1 MRRREFIGGTALAS
15 LDLKGMAA
23 REARGKGLAQPGAP
37 QKSCILLL
45 MVGGV
50 SQLDTFDPKPEAP
63 SHIRSPFKAIRT
75 CVPGMQISELFPKL
89 AREAHRFSLIR
100 SMHYPAPLLHDEGL
114 RLAQPELAQSTVL
127 PTPLGLTGGNLDQGQ
142 DEAQFLHPAAL
153 TASEPERLRARYGT
167 SLFGQSCLAARCL
180 VETGTRFVTVNMFDT
195 VFGAPSWDMHGYSP
209 FSSFATYRNVA
220 GPLFDTAVSALLVDL
235 DERGLLDTTRVVAA
249 TEFGRSPYI
258 NPTGGRDHWSSCWT
272 SLVAGGGWAGGEIYG
287 SSDAHGAEPRDN
299 PMTPLQLVT
308 RMMEVV

>member
-1 MRRREFIGGTALAS
+1 MRRREFIGGSALA
-15 LDLKGMAA
+15 MAS
-23 REARGKGLAQPGAP
+23 RARGDGGSQIGAP
-37 QKSCILLL
+37 PRSCILLL

-114 RLAQPELAQSTVL
+114 RLAQPERADSLVL
-127 PTPLGLTGGNLDQGQ
+127 PALLGLTGGSLAQGQ
-142 DEAQFLHPAAL
+142 DDAQLIHPAAL
-153 TASEPERLRARYGT
+153 AASEPERVRARYGS
-167 SLFGQSCLAARCL
+167 SLFGQSCLAARKL
-180 VETGTRFVTVNMFDT
+180 VETGNRFVTVNMFDT

-209 FSSFATYRNVA
+209 FSSFATYREVA
-220 GPLFDTAVSALLVDL
+220 GPIFDTAVSALLTDL
-235 DERGLLDTTRVVAA
+235 DERGLLDTTMVVGA

-258 NPTGGRDHWSSCWT
+258 NPTGGRDHWSNCWT
-272 SLVAGGGWAGGEIYG
+272 SLVAGGGWAGGEIFG
-287 SSDAHGAEPRDN
+287 SSDANGAEPRDK
-299 PMTPLQLVT
+299 PMTPLQLVS
-308 RMMEVV
+308 RMQQVA

>member
-1 MRRREFIGGTALAS
+1 MRRREFIGGTALAM
-15 LDLKGMAA
+15 GA
-23 REARGKGLAQPGAP
+23 REAQGRGLPQPGAP

-63 SHIRSPFKAIRT
+63 SHIRSPFKAMKT
-75 CVPGMQISELFPKL
+75 SVPGMQISELFPQL

-114 RLAQPELAQSTVL
+114 RLAQPELARSVVL
-127 PTPLGLTGGNLDQGQ
+127 PRQLGLTGGNLAQGQ
-142 DEAQFLHPAAL
+142 DEAHFLHPAAL
-153 TASEPERLRARYGT
+153 TAAEPERWRARYGS

-180 VETGTRFVTVNMFDT
+180 VETETRFVTVNMFDT

-209 FSSFATYRNVA
+209 FSSFSTYRDVV
-220 GPLFDTAVSALLVDL
+220 GPIFDMAVSALLSDL
-235 DERGLLDTTRVVAA
+235 DERGLLDTTMVVGA
-249 TEFGRSPYI
+249 TEFGRSPYL
-258 NPTGGRDHWSSCWT
+258 NPTGGRDHWSNCWS

-299 PMTPLQLVT
+299 PVTPLQLVS
-308 RMMEVV
+308 RMQAVA